1 MRKSC
6 CWLVFSSELISR
18 QVKRKSFRQERRLG
32 QARHRPAWQG
42 PRRRWEFL
50 RTEHQLRSL
59 PHRRDR
65 WQSEMRWPITTS
77 AKTSLLELSGFV
89 CAYHHMVLGSNPKYT
104 IIASSSVST
113 ILRSWVRIPSKRYM
127 LIPFKKSNLLL
138 YLAFCKTFFSG
149 SQYRRTVTV
158 FAPKTQFREATPSS
172 KPQQIEKFLCQ
183 NVARSNRAK
192 DGNTEKTYWLCRLWD
207 WPQRWT

>member
-6 CWLVFSSELISR
+6 CRLVFSSELISR

-127 LIPFKKSNLLL
+127 LLSFKKSNLLL
-138 YLAFCKTFFSG
+138 YLAFCKTFF
-149 SQYRRTVTV
+149 R
-158 FAPKTQFREATPSS
+158 
-172 KPQQIEKFLCQ
+172 
-183 NVARSNRAK
+183 ARSI
-192 DGNTEKTYWLCRLWD
+192 EEQLQCL
-207 WPQRWT
+207 PQRLNSEKLPQVRSPNKLKSFYVKM